1 MGSSS
6 STTRTSTSS
15 LLPCYLS
22 FILNINVRSKEKLP
36 PSFFLSSMKPLMP
49 SFSLDLTNQSWGRLP
64 LPRFYFFMGIAD
76 AVALLCP
83 PALLHEEREINGIDK
98 TQNLIF
104 TCNTRNLSIIK
115 TMSSISI
122 IAYALMAPKL
132 DLLLLQ
138 FHLIQWRLWSR
149 C

>member
-1 MGSSS
+1 
-6 STTRTSTSS
+6 
-15 LLPCYLS
+15 
-22 FILNINVRSKEKLP
+22 
-36 PSFFLSSMKPLMP
+36 
-49 SFSLDLTNQSWGRLP
+49 
-64 LPRFYFFMGIAD
+64 
-76 AVALLCP
+76 
-83 PALLHEEREINGIDK
+83 
-98 TQNLIF
+98 
-104 TCNTRNLSIIK
+104 LSIIK